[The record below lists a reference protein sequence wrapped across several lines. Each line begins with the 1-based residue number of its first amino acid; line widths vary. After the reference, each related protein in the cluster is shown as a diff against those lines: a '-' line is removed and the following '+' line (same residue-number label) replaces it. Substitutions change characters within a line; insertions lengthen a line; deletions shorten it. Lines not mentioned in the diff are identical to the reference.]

1 MTEIRDINPIERRL
15 PLIKQ
20 LFSML
25 LTSDGRLLIK
35 NNTRFRNVVMGKI
48 YEFEAH
54 PMVCNDIQ
62 FLGISGHLMTVIEEE
77 QRLLN
82 L

>member
-1 MTEIRDINPIERRL
+1 
-15 PLIKQ
+15 
-20 LFSML
+20 
-25 LTSDGRLLIK
+25 
-35 NNTRFRNVVMGKI
+35 MGKI